1 MNKYPTR
8 YHKLLDDILMA
19 RHDLHGLAQA
29 HGFSATQLARWIGK
43 PANQKTLAGLCLLA
57 DYQTQLL
64 LSRYRSLA
72 ATRLIKLA
80 GEEGDGSAETA
91 RKACGDLLRLDLKRT
106 EAIANGDGSGVRET
120 DLLQGI
126 DPRRSFY
133 GAARSSEESH
143 LSHSA
148 GQEHDDHQEP

>member
-1 MNKYPTR
+1 MSQKPTR
-8 YHKLLDDILMA
+8 YQKMLDDILQA
-19 RHDLHGLAQA
+19 RHDLQGLAQA
-29 HGFSATQLARWIGK
+29 HGLSAAQLARWIDK

-80 GEEGDGSAETA
+80 GDENDGSAETA

-106 EAIANGDGSGVRET
+106 ESIAENPPDDPSLLNASLPIRHRRDFYAST
-120 DLLQGI
+120 DH
-126 DPRRSFY
+126 
-133 GAARSSEESH
+133 A
-143 LSHSA
+143 SA
-148 GQEHDDHQEP
+148 TTTGEDHGQQDDQ